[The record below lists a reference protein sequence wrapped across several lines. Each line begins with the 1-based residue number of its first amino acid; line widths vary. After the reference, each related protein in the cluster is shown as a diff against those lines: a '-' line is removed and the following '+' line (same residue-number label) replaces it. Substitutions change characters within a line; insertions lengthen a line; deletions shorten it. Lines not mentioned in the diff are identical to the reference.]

1 MQDSRVFS
9 SYRLSLVVVILQ
21 ELNVFFPQITALLFR
36 LQYDEFV
43 IQFYFQIV
51 CHKSFVYI
59 WYSFSGPKAFP
70 LDRLMAI
77 FFSMVEVDI
86 DPNAN
91 LLMQVSSLVSLN
103 LLAKVSA
110 DDQIDLAKY
119 KCLVSLDFVQSLAD
133 NLELNL
139 AEYLLD
145 S

>member
-1 MQDSRVFS
+1 
-9 SYRLSLVVVILQ
+9 
-21 ELNVFFPQITALLFR
+21 
-36 LQYDEFV
+36 
-43 IQFYFQIV
+43 
-51 CHKSFVYI
+51 
-59 WYSFSGPKAFP
+59 
-70 LDRLMAI
+70 MAI

-110 DDQIDLAKY
+110 DDQIDSAKY
-119 KCLVSLDFVQSLAD
+119 KCLVSLEFVQSLAD